1 MPNRSATHRPK
12 LLRAATVAAAVL
24 FAAWTAAAERPSE
37 AAGQSAAA
45 ERPSTAEPASR
56 AAPPEGEAKPAAE
69 EQGPRTQTALVR
81 TLPAEPPTEFR
92 GPDVTL
98 IASEE
103 RTVYE
108 YRQNG
113 QLRMIKVVPSFGRP
127 YYLVPRDP
135 TQGFG
140 DLEQARTLVPEW
152 VIWEF

>member
-1 MPNRSATHRPK
+1 MLSAIWTH
-12 LLRAATVAAAVL
+12 AAESRGEEADAPP
-24 FAAWTAAAERPSE
+24 AAERPTTTP
-37 AAGQSAAA
+37 ATRQGGA
-45 ERPSTAEPASR
+45 PASET
-56 AAPPEGEAKPAAE
+56 APPET
-69 EQGPRTQTALVR
+69 EQTLRTETPLVQ
-81 TLPAEPPTEFR
+81 TLPAEPAAEFR